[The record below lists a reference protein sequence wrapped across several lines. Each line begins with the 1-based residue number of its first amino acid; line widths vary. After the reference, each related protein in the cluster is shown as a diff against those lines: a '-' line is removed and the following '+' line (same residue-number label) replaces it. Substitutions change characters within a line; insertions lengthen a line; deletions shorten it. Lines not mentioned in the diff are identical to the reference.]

1 MRVALIC
8 FLGWR
13 CRSGLGYLSVLGA
26 GVFVCFFVWLEVLG
40 VGCFLSFVGLFVCLT
55 YKFDLLL
62 MCKLPVTAHKSV
74 CCCLGGCIVCT
85 IIGAR

>member
-8 FLGWR
+8 FMGWR

-26 GVFVCFFVWLEVLG
+26 GVFVCLVGGSWNWL
-40 VGCFLSFVGLFVCLT
+40 LSFVGLFVCLT
-55 YKFDLLL
+55 CKFDLLL
-62 MCKLPVTAHKSV
+62 MYKLPVTAHKSV
-74 CCCLGGCIVCT
+74 CCCLGGCIACT